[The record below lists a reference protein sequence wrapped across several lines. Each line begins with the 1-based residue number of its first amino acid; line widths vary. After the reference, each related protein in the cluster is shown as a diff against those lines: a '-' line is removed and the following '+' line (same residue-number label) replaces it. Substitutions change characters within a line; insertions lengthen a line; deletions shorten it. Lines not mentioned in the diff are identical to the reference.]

1 MTGDRQ
7 ESVRRYSNHFRED
20 LVRAPIR
27 AWAIL
32 IPLDVMIHKA
42 LVTSNLS
49 LLCELYVGSLLSVV
63 FPKPSIL
70 SREDL

>member
-49 LLCELYVGSLLSVV
+49 LLCELYGGQSSQCC
-63 FPKPSIL
+63 FP
-70 SREDL
+70 